1 MKFPTFSPFWTLNLI
16 GAGLYLGMR
25 AFAPGQETKASRA
38 PASGPFP
45 SVPGGPPKAP
55 TGYMW
60 VRSTPE
66 GQVQTPTNGQMV
78 WSVLQ
83 DDSGKRWTILVEAYG
98 IDEAGNF
105 EGTVQNNGGYAP
117 IVNGSNLT
125 VPLGA
130 ILWNVPTT

>member
-1 MKFPTFSPFWTLNLI
+1 
-16 GAGLYLGMR
+16 
-25 AFAPGQETKASRA
+25 
-38 PASGPFP
+38 
-45 SVPGGPPKAP
+45 
-55 TGYMW
+55 
-60 VRSTPE
+60 
-66 GQVQTPTNGQMV
+66 MV
-78 WSVLQ
+78 WAVLQ